1 MSALLCSTAEALHDC
16 LANQGV
22 SAPLALL
29 GAGNVALAGVP
40 PAMLPSLLR
49 VSWPA
54 PDLVD
59 ALRRYATVIVDIDA
73 ATLSL
78 TQHQQLATDIGAL
91 AEQERTL
98 IFAPAAVS
106 LAGISEP
113 DGTTPVALPNTRVM
127 AALPAVLDPGVY
139 SRPRA
144 AVLRLLALDGSVC
157 VRYSPS
163 PPAITV
169 HGGGSVL
176 IVAFGPGRSRRSG
189 HRRHQRADRRHD
201 TDMVDQMVTQ

>member
-1 MSALLCSTAEALHDC
+1 MSALLCSTAEALHDY
-16 LANQGV
+16 LTNQGV

-29 GAGNVALAGVP
+29 DAGNDALAGLP
-40 PAMLPSLLR
+40 PAMLPSLQR

-78 TQHQQLATDIGAL
+78 TQHQQLATEIGAL
-91 AEQERTL
+91 AEPERTL

-113 DGTTPVALPNTRVM
+113 DGATPVALPNTRVM

-139 SRPRA
+139 STPSGGRPTVACPRWVGLRSLQSKPTCNHRA
-144 AVLRLLALDGSVC
+144 WRRECTDRSLW
-157 VRYSPS
+157 PS
-163 PPAITV
+163 
-169 HGGGSVL
+169 
-176 IVAFGPGRSRRSG
+176 RCRRSG
-189 HRRHQRADRRHD
+189 HWRHQRADRRHD
-201 TDMVDQMVTQ
+201 TDMVDQW